1 MVFCDKTQ
9 KIKYFKLIISFTFYP
24 ISGTSI
30 IFSIGTLTFLILSGK
45 ERNIFK
51 RKFSERLVVYLA
63 VADILFR
70 YLKGTKFKQYNE

>member
-1 MVFCDKTQ
+1 MFRHESGNSRDV
-9 KIKYFKLIISFTFYP
+9 IS
-24 ISGTSI
+24 ISVHSFVGTSVL
-30 IFSIGTLTFLILSGK
+30 FSIGTLVFLVLSGK

-70 YLKGTKFKQYNE
+70 